1 MEVKINAVNKKNN
14 IKDESIPEIKSMLDA
29 SHMKGHEPDSLRDI
43 LNDTVSYDEFIKEKD
58 GKYKDIFDYAY
69 DECGKHTE
77 CCSKCIF
84 WSGWHYFCPYYCEYH
99 PEEKVPIGLY
109 REVIKNNPRSNPSGI
124 VIPMKMHATN
134 ERIVDTLREMRDI
147 INKLL
152 EEKEKVNE

>member
-1 MEVKINAVNKKNN
+1 MKVKINVENKNPNKKE
-14 IKDESIPEIKSMLDA
+14 ESIPEIKSMLDA

-69 DECGKHTE
+69 DECGKHVQ
-77 CCSKCIF
+77 CDGSCILWGGF
-84 WSGWHYFCPYYCEYH
+84 HYICPYYCEYH

-109 REVIKNNPRSNPSGI
+109 REVIKNNPRPNPSGI
-124 VIPMKMHATN
+124 VIPMRKHATD
-134 ERIVDTLREMRDI
+134 ERILGTLREMRDI